1 MSKQFSPSINIL
13 RDESREFKYIAT
25 PNTKRVVDQIQDD
38 ITIGLRS
45 FNLIGSYGTGK
56 SSFLLALEQTLI
68 GQAQHFDTKLFANS
82 NCSFLKIVGSYQS
95 IIDVFAEHLGVNE
108 AKHRIDHI
116 LAELFAVYQAAGSK
130 NQVLV
135 IVIDEFGK
143 FLEYAAKNRPEKE
156 LYFVQQLAEFA
167 NNSKYNIVLITSVHQ
182 SFDTYAYDLN
192 KSLRHEWIKVKGRFK
207 EITFNEPVEQL
218 LYLAAEHISA
228 ATTLVPL
235 KRTVKVA
242 LSLFE
247 TSKGFKAEYSKEIA
261 AKLFPLDLLA
271 ANVLTISLQRY
282 GQNER
287 SLFSFLESTDSASLS
302 KFKLGDSDPFYNLA
316 NVFDYLT
323 NNFFSFLNSKYNPDA
338 ASWSAIKVAIE
349 QVENTF
355 DKNLNGYLKIIK
367 TIGLLNNFSN
377 AGSIL
382 DEDFLTGYAKYCLG
396 INNAEE
402 LVKDLVSKSIIRYRK
417 HSKRYVLTEETEID
431 IELALIEANQS
442 VSAITD
448 VPTVLKKYFEF
459 SPVLAK
465 EYSYINGTSRYFQFE
480 ITEYPTIIKP
490 IGEIDGYIQLIF
502 NDQLDEDIIKQLSVN
517 KAANIFVYY
526 KNAKKIK
533 ALLYDLEKTQKVL
546 TENQHDRVARKEL
559 ESIIVHEKTL
569 LNHYILTNLYKGS
582 TDIVWF
588 WNNDSEAISSKKEFN
603 QLLTQVCKDVYCD
616 APKFK
621 NELVNK
627 HKISSAIH
635 TAKRS
640 YFKGLVNHWDKPDL
654 GIPENKFPPE
664 KMIFKS
670 LLKDNGLAP
679 YRDETYAGFE
689 LKPGDSFYKLW
700 KESVKFLNSTKS
712 NRKPL
717 TEFFELL
724 STEPFKL
731 KQGFIDFW
739 VPSFLFL
746 KRDDFAL
753 YVDNA
758 FIPYITEETL
768 ELMVKKPKDFE
779 VKAFDI
785 DGVKLDIF
793 NSYRVILDQEI
804 KERIGNVSF
813 IETIKPFLI
822 FYRSLPDY
830 AKNTLRLSKPALAI
844 RDAISK
850 SKDPEYTFFE
860 SFPTALGTTLKD
872 LNEHSNELVTYTD
885 TLQNAIREIRT
896 CFDSLIDRFENY
908 IKQDILF
915 EETTLG
921 FEEMKSKIQHRYQ
934 HLKRHLLLQ
943 KQKSFVQRID
953 SLLDDNRAWLSSV
966 CQAIVGKSL
975 ENLRDEDEYVLYE
988 SFKSM
993 VQDLDGLTELS
1004 AIEIDESK
1012 EQVYNI
1018 QFNTFGSMSLKSIVR
1033 VPKVKSEQ
1041 LDQYVTELENKL
1053 TGDAD
1058 INKLVLTTLLQKL
1071 LSHE

>member
-1 MSKQFSPSINIL
+1 MSSLFTPSINIL
-13 RDESREFKYIAT
+13 RDESKEFNYIAT
-25 PNTKRVVDQIQDD
+25 PNALRVVEQIQDD
-38 ITIGLRS
+38 VNVGLRS

-56 SSFLLALEQTLI
+56 SSFLLALEQSLTNV
-68 GQAQHFDTKLFANS
+68 QPHFDTALFKQAT
-82 NCSFLKIVGSYQS
+82 FQFFKVIGSYQS
-95 IIDVFAEHLGVNE
+95 VIDAFAEQLGVSQS
-108 AKHRIDHI
+108 KHRTEHI
-116 LAELFAVYQAAGSK
+116 LAELFTLYQSSGTDKPA
-130 NQVLV
+130 LV
-135 IVIDEFGK
+135 VVIDEFGK
-143 FLEYAAKNRPEKE
+143 FLEYAAQHKPEKE

-167 NNSKYNIVLITSVHQ
+167 NNPKHNIILITSVHQ
-182 SFDTYAYDLN
+182 SFETYAYDLN
-192 KSLRHEWIKVKGRFK
+192 KTLRQEWIKVKGRFK

-218 LYLAAEHISA
+218 LYLAAEHISH
-228 ATTLVPL
+228 ATKLVPA
-235 KRTVKVA
+235 KKAVKTG

-247 TSKGFKAEYSKEIA
+247 SSKAFKAGYSKEIA
-261 AKLFPLDLLA
+261 LKLFPLDLLA
-271 ANVLTISLQRY
+271 ANVLTIALQRY

-302 KFKLGDSDPFYNLA
+302 KFKQGPGTPFYNLA

-355 DKNLNGYLKIIK
+355 DENLNNYLKIIK
-367 TIGLLNNFSN
+367 AIGLLNNFSN
-377 AGSIL
+377 AGSVL
-382 DEDFLTGYAKYCLG
+382 DEQFWVQYSKCCLG
-396 INNAEE
+396 IEDSAE
-402 LVKDLVSKSIIRYRK
+402 LIGQLTDRSIIRYRK
-417 HSKRYVLTEETEID
+417 HSKRFVLTEETEID

-459 SPVLAK
+459 TPVLAK

-480 ITEYPTIIKP
+480 ITEYPKLIKP

-502 NDQLDEDIIKQLSVN
+502 NDQLDESVIRQLSVN
-517 KAANIFVYY
+517 KDANIFVYY
-526 KNAKKIK
+526 KNAKEIK
-533 ALLYDLEKTQKVL
+533 SLLYDLEKTQKVL
-546 TENQHDRVARKEL
+546 SENQHDRVAKKEL

-569 LNHYILTNLYKGS
+569 LNHYILSNLFKGS
-582 TDIVWF
+582 NDITWF
-588 WNNDSEAISSKKEFN
+588 WNDIPEPVGSKKRFN

-635 TAKRS
+635 TAKRL

-679 YRDETYAGFE
+679 YRDEQYAGFE
-689 LKPGDSFYKLW
+689 LKEGDSFYKLW
-700 KESVKFLNSTKS
+700 QASLIFLNGTKG
-712 NRKPL
+712 NRRPL

-793 NSYRVILDQEI
+793 NSYRVILNQEI

-813 IETIKPFLI
+813 IETIKPFLV
-822 FYRSLPDY
+822 FYRTLPEY
-830 AKNTLRLSKPALAI
+830 AKNTARLSKPALAI
-844 RDAISK
+844 RDSISK

-860 SFPTALGTTLKD
+860 SFPMALGTTIKD
-872 LNEHSNELVTYTD
+872 LNDNTDELVAYTE
-885 TLQNAIREIRT
+885 TLQDAIREIRT
-896 CFDSLIDRFENY
+896 CFDALVDRFENY
-908 IKQDILF
+908 VKQEILF
-915 EETTLG
+915 EDSTLT
-921 FEEMKSKIQHRYQ
+921 FEEIKTKLQYRYQ

-953 SLLDDNRAWLSSV
+953 SLLDDKKAWLSSV
-966 CQAIVGKSL
+966 CQSLVGKSL
-975 ENLRDEDEYVLYE
+975 ENLRDEEEFLLYE
-988 SFKSM
+988 NFKSM

-1004 AIEIDESK
+1004 GIEIDETK

-1018 QFNTFGSMSLKSIVR
+1018 QFTTFGSMCLKNIIR
-1033 VPKVKSEQ
+1033 VPKVEADELNK
-1041 LDQYVTELENKL
+1041 YVDDLENKL
-1053 TGDAD
+1053 TGDPD
-1058 INKLVLTTLLQKL
+1058 INKLVLTTLLQRL
-1071 LSHE
+1071 LAHE